1 MDGCDVGGMDRRGP
15 LVNVISPC
23 MDVEVFSAEDKRQ
36 LENDYLKNMTIR
48 KMTIKKN
55 DRLEKTTVAFFVW

>member
-1 MDGCDVGGMDRRGP
+1 
-15 LVNVISPC
+15 